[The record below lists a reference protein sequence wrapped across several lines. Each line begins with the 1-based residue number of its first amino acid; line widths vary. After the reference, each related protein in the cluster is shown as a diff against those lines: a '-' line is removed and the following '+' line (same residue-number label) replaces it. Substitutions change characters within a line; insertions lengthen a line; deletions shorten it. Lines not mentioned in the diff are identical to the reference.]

1 MRKYMAKN
9 ILVKRKGLYE
19 SPSAEAVYLYQEM
32 NFCESDGNTENYGD
46 QDPWTIPD
54 ND

>member
-1 MRKYMAKN
+1 MVRRLITCFYTPPCVEF
-9 ILVKRKGLYE
+9 LSLE
-19 SPSAEAVYLYQEM
+19 QEE
-32 NFCESDGNTENYGD
+32 NFLGSDGNTENYGD